1 MWVVLCEHLG
11 TALGTEHLGPE
22 VSSPETLR
30 DEGILLG
37 PLRSK
42 T

>member
-1 MWVVLCEHLG
+1 MWVVLCEH
-11 TALGTEHLGPE
+11 LGTEHLGPE

-37 PLRSK
+37 PLRSE